1 MSSHW
6 RKLTLSARDGHYSIH
21 VNIHI
26 FNIDSVLFTSVRM
39 FLLLSR
45 NAVWHICCDDWYWL
59 ITECWL
65 AECLMC
71 LIFDRNELLNEDCG
85 IIDYGVQLQLRL
97 CLSETSCEQ
106 SDAFPSS
113 VSLSVNGVTC
123 PLQVL
128 TWWMKVVGLHETHIQ
143 GGAKKTPRPNCV
155 EIGELLQYHMLNTVI
170 NFFCL
175 KISSRCGAT

>member
-1 MSSHW
+1 
-6 RKLTLSARDGHYSIH
+6 
-21 VNIHI
+21 
-26 FNIDSVLFTSVRM
+26 
-39 FLLLSR
+39 
-45 NAVWHICCDDWYWL
+45 
-59 ITECWL
+59 
-65 AECLMC
+65 MC

-128 TWWMKVVGLHETHIQ
+128 T
-143 GGAKKTPRPNCV
+143 
-155 EIGELLQYHMLNTVI
+155 
-170 NFFCL
+170 
-175 KISSRCGAT
+175 